1 LYRRYVMV
9 KVAVS
14 EVRKDLAETLNRVR
28 YEGSRVVLHRR
39 GKNIAAIVPVEDLE
53 LLEELEDRIDIKE
66 ARKALKE
73 SKKKG
78 NVRWQALKDELG
90 L

>member
-1 LYRRYVMV
+1 LV
-9 KVAVS
+9 KLAVS
-14 EVRKDLAETLNRVR
+14 EARKDLSETLNRVR

-53 LLEELEDRIDIKE
+53 LLEEIEDRIDLVEVK
-66 ARKALKE
+66 KALRE
-73 SKKKG
+73 SRKKG
-78 NVRWQALKDELG
+78 TIPWSTLKKELG